1 MPADGSTA
9 RSVTPGAVQTHL
21 AEFEGS
27 ASRATILAMRTGP
40 GYVVP
45 PRGAR
50 QCVDDMLSPDWKLA
64 WGAEGRASSPQ
75 GLASYQLFEVGDGV
89 LGCVAVS
96 QDWGTTSDELG
107 RKGNLA
113 CGYFCRD
120 RRSMTAGD
128 AEGIL
133 QRFAIGRGL

>member
-1 MPADGSTA
+1 
-9 RSVTPGAVQTHL
+9 
-21 AEFEGS
+21 
-27 ASRATILAMRTGP
+27 
-40 GYVVP
+40 
-45 PRGAR
+45 
-50 QCVDDMLSPDWKLA
+50 MLSPDWKLA

-75 GLASYQLFEVGDGV
+75 GLASYQLFEVGDRV

-128 AEGIL
+128 AEGISSVSPL
-133 QRFAIGRGL
+133 DAASEIVRPTFRDSRQTSGGAHHAATRLMRGVESGPPADPAYDSRS